1 MSEEKRLN
9 KINSVLTQGEN
20 IEKSFNLNG
29 CRAYATNKRLFRLEG
44 NNIRD
49 FDYNHI
55 SSTGYSPKHHW
66 ILIILGVLFATAG
79 YYVGDVNDEPAI
91 TIGGVVIGMILVLT
105 WIFWKEE
112 IVVTDV
118 IGVEKKIEYRG
129 HRQEL
134 DSLLKIIR
142 EKKNDA
148 QSYDNKVSNNQD
160 FAENLRK
167 LAELKDEGIVD
178 QREFE
183 EKKGQILRDPG
194 I

>member
-183 EKKGQILRDPG
+183 EKKSQILRDPG

>member
-49 FDYNHI
+49 FDYNNI
-55 SSTGYSPKHHW
+55 SSIGYSPKHHW

-91 TIGGVVIGMILVLT
+91 TIGGLVIGMILVLT

-118 IGVEKKIEYRG
+118 IGVEKEIEYRG

-142 EKKNDA
+142 EKKNAA

-167 LAELKDEGIVD
+167 LAELKDEGIVN

-183 EKKGQILRDPG
+183 EKKSQILRDPG